1 MERAQQLAQMTAKHR
16 ERIVGTADYIW
27 ENPETGYREWK
38 TSAYMEKQFRELG
51 YEREISPAFTR
62 IWTRG
67 DLARRWPS
75 WGNWIP

>member
-51 YEREISPAFTR
+51 
-62 IWTRG
+62 
-67 DLARRWPS
+67 
-75 WGNWIP
+75 

>member
-51 YEREISPAFTR
+51 YEPVMAGNIPGFYA
-62 IWTRG
+62 
-67 DLARRWPS
+67 DLDT
-75 WGNWIP
+75 G